1 MCGSSPPTAATPS
14 SSVRPSDASDEED
27 RKAAE
32 LTRVHHA
39 NGHLIVK
46 GPKLRSWLSRRGGG
60 SIDVTIEVP
69 TGSGL
74 HGAAGAADFAC
85 DGALGDVRIRTGV
98 GNVRLDR
105 VDSLSVKSGAG
116 DITVDHAR
124 RNVEITTATGDVRLR
139 ELDASAVVKNSNGD
153 TWIGVA
159 GGDLKVNA
167 ANGPI
172 VVDLARGTT
181 VAKSAN
187 GDVRLREVVR
197 GSVVLETAM
206 GDLEVG
212 VGEGTAAYLD
222 VSAAAGHVHND
233 LDASSDPG
241 GSAQKVEI
249 RARTTHGGHRDPA
262 RRVPH
267 PGCHLRTRRTPWTST
282 ASSTP
287 STVRCGCSTGPRSPT
302 P

>member
-1 MCGSSPPTAATPS
+1 M
-14 SSVRPSDASDEED
+14 
-27 RKAAE
+27 
-32 LTRVHHA
+32 
-39 NGHLIVK
+39 
-46 GPKLRSWLSRRGGG
+46 
-60 SIDVTIEVP
+60 
-69 TGSGL
+69 
-74 HGAAGAADFAC
+74 
-85 DGALGDVRIRTGV
+85 
-98 GNVRLDR
+98 
-105 VDSLSVKSGAG
+105 KSGAG

-124 RNVEITTATGDVRLR
+124 RNVEITTASGDVRLR

-159 GGDLKVNA
+159 GGDLRVNA

-241 GSAQKVEI
+241 ASAQKVEI
-249 RARTTHGGHRDPA
+249 RARTSMGDIAIRRGGY
-262 RRVPH
+262 
-267 PGCHLRTRRTPWTST
+267 RTLGVT
-282 ASSTP
+282 
-287 STVRCGCSTGPRSPT
+287 
-302 P
+302 

>member
-1 MCGSSPPTAATPS
+1 MGELMPTFETPEPVEIHVDLVMGDVRIVAADRRDS
-14 SSVRPSDASDEED
+14 VVVVRPSDASDEED

-46 GPKLRSWLSRRGGG
+46 GPKLRSWLNRRGGG
-60 SIDVTIEVP
+60 SVDVTLEVP

-74 HGAAGAADFAC
+74 HGAASSADFAC

-98 GNVRLDR
+98 GHVRLEG
-105 VDSLSVKSGAG
+105 VDSLSVKSGTG
-116 DITVDHAR
+116 DITVDRATR
-124 RNVEITTATGDVRLR
+124 GVVVTTASGDVRLR
-139 ELDASAVVKNSNGD
+139 ELDAGAVVKNSNGD

-159 GGDLKVNA
+159 GGDLTVKA

-172 VVDLARGTT
+172 VVDVARGTT

-187 GDVRLREVVR
+187 GDVRLREVVH

-212 VGEGTAAYLD
+212 VAEGTAAYLD
-222 VSAAAGHVHND
+222 VSAVAGHVHSD
-233 LDASSDPG
+233 LEASSEPG
-241 GSAQKVEI
+241 GTAQKVEI
-249 RARTTHGGHRDPA
+249 RARTSMGDIA
-262 RRVPH
+262 IRRR
-267 PGCHLRTRRTPWTST
+267 G
-282 ASSTP
+282 
-287 STVRCGCSTGPRSPT
+287 
-302 P
+302 